1 MCSQIDFETFH
12 TPAAMQ
18 FSPLLN
24 IQAII
29 PWLKGKTNK
38 PINKA
43 KLKNIKFT

>member
-1 MCSQIDFETFH
+1 
-12 TPAAMQ
+12 MQ

-38 PINKA
+38 LNKPA
-43 KLKNIKFT
+43 NKQNKNKNINFT

>member
-12 TPAAMQ
+12 APAAMQ

-38 PINKA
+38 PINKT
-43 KLKNIKFT
+43 KLKTKFT